1 MRRRVLLFLLAT
13 TAHAQHIDFA
23 RIFPPEATQR
33 DAYALA
39 MTRLDAMRGRIVK
52 SPSLALERYNAALRA
67 FERLDAYL
75 YLRYA
80 VDTTN
85 VQARNAEDVLSDDF
99 VKRTAFFFDEARQV
113 TRMPAA
119 GRWFFENA
127 RHAQPAVGAES
138 LATSWAS
145 DLHDLLD
152 SEKRPAEDKRELYAF
167 TLLRLARAGNA
178 IARLRGAED
187 AAASAYS
194 RSGLAKSDVTRLLD
208 GVAAHSDLYK
218 RYRLLRAH
226 RDPLSSPPRFT
237 LDETRT
243 ILRDALAPA
252 GAAYAAQLSKLLDPT
267 AGRIDL
273 GPGEHRKRGGF
284 SKGFPGFVSVFYMHD
299 FDGSYNA
306 VRIIAHESTHA
317 LQRQLE
323 ADRSVPAVYIEG
335 PKFLAESYAMF
346 HELLLPDDLAARE
359 NDPARKAYFLEQF
372 LDSKGLTIIFV
383 TAAEAAFEQEVY
395 DGVAKDTIRTAD
407 DLDKLALRT
416 AERFGIEKLD
426 WHAIGLM
433 YEDPFYDVNYTVA
446 GLVALS
452 MYARWKADPSH
463 FAVGYAAL
471 LANGYTDSPDNLLK
485 RFVGIDIHEARFIGT
500 ALDAARQR
508 MEELAPLL

>member
-1 MRRRVLLFLLAT
+1 MRRRVLLLLLAT
-13 TAHAQHIDFA
+13 SAQAQHIDFA
-23 RIFPPEATQR
+23 RIFPPEVKQR
-33 DAYALA
+33 DDYASA
-39 MTRLDAMRGRIVK
+39 MTRLEAMRGRIVK
-52 SPSLALERYNAALRA
+52 SPSLGMGRYNAALRA
-67 FERLDAYL
+67 FESLDAYL
-75 YLRYA
+75 YLHYA
-80 VDTTN
+80 IDTTN
-85 VQARNAEDVLSDDF
+85 VQARDAEDVLSEDF

-113 TRMPAA
+113 TRTPAPY
-119 GRWFFENA
+119 RWFFRNA

-187 AAASAYS
+187 AATSAYS
-194 RSGLAKSDVTRLLD
+194 RSGLTKSDVTRLLD
-208 GVAAHSDLYK
+208 GVAARSDLYK
-218 RYRLLRAH
+218 RYRSLRAH
-226 RDPLSSPPRFT
+226 RDPLTSPPRFT

-252 GAAYAAQLSKLLDPT
+252 GVAYAAQLSKLLDPT

-284 SKGFPGFVSVFYMHD
+284 SKGFPGFASVFYMHD

-323 ADRSVPAVYIEG
+323 ADRGVPAIYIDG

-346 HELLLPDDLAARE
+346 HELLLPDYLAARE

-372 LDSKGLTIIFV
+372 LDSKGLAIIFV
-383 TAAEAAFEQEVY
+383 TAAEAEFEQEVCAR
-395 DGVAKDTIRTAD
+395 VANGTIRTD
-407 DLDKLALRT
+407 HDLDRL
-416 AERFGIEKLD
+416 
-426 WHAIGLM
+426 
-433 YEDPFYDVNYTVA
+433 
-446 GLVALS
+446 
-452 MYARWKADPSH
+452 
-463 FAVGYAAL
+463 
-471 LANGYTDSPDNLLK
+471 
-485 RFVGIDIHEARFIGT
+485 
-500 ALDAARQR
+500 
-508 MEELAPLL
+508 